1 MELAR
6 TFIDK
11 LINSGQLAKDKLNK
25 TDTELTFVDIQRAL
39 ADLDYVEDRL
49 LAAKIIL
56 RDELKEMRKK
66 ESNGKET
73 N

>member
-1 MELAR
+1 VELAR

-11 LINSGQLAKDKLNK
+11 LISSGQLAKEKLNK
-25 TDTELTFVDIQRAL
+25 SDTELTFVDIQRAL

-56 RDELKEMRKK
+56 RDELKEMRNKDTY
-66 ESNGKET
+66 GKET